1 VGEGFKLFNEIFEG
15 VDKRLTSLENE
26 VKHLKSDI
34 ICLAS
39 SVDEL
44 KSAPGVA
51 MEDYTAVWLS
61 RWLEEKGYK
70 CDVRTRVTI
79 MVNPVTGDS
88 REVDVICWNPL
99 VVGEVKTT
107 IRTVEEAERE
117 IKKLLDNV
125 AYAEKAA
132 GIKHYTKVLAVEVAP
147 GEVAEYL
154 ERRARELDV
163 ILVLGRRY

>member
-1 VGEGFKLFNEIFEG
+1 
-15 VDKRLTSLENE
+15 
-26 VKHLKSDI
+26 
-34 ICLAS
+34 
-39 SVDEL
+39 VDEL

-51 MEDYTAVWLS
+51 MEDYLAVWLS

-99 VVGEVKTT
+99 VVGEVTTT

>member
-1 VGEGFKLFNEIFEG
+1 M
-15 VDKRLTSLENE
+15 S
-26 VKHLKSDI
+26 
-34 ICLAS
+34 
-39 SVDEL
+39 
-44 KSAPGVA
+44 
-51 MEDYTAVWLS
+51 LS
-61 RWLEEKGYK
+61 RWQELLWRITLQYDSPDGLKGYK
-70 CDVRTRVTI
+70 CDTRTRVTI
-79 MVNPVTGDS
+79 TVNPVTGDS

-99 VVGEVKTT
+99 VVGEVTT
-107 IRTVEEAERE
+107 IKAVDEAERE